1 MSTTAQNEL
10 KGRNARM
17 AAPTTAVERL
27 LDPRIPIVT
36 KTDLKGR
43 ITYANPAFV
52 EISGFTLEELLG
64 QPHNV
69 VRHPD
74 MPRDAFKDLWDTAR
88 RDEPWKGLVKNRC
101 KDGGYYWVDAYVTPL
116 TQNGEKIGYMS
127 VRSKPSDTQKGK
139 PRPCT
144 RQSTPAAPAFHSQS
158 LQKGAHLLLI
168 WQSSVFAS
176 NHRPAFHVQHPC
188 PQLWQRCSVICSCG
202 PGVDVVERSC

>member
-1 MSTTAQNEL
+1 MSTSAQNNL

-52 EISGFTLEELLG
+52 EISGFTLDELLG

-88 RDEPWKGLVKNRC
+88 RDEPWKGLVKTAVRT
-101 KDGGYYWVDAYVTPL
+101 AVT
-116 TQNGEKIGYMS
+116 IGWMHTS
-127 VRSKPSDTQKGK
+127 R
-139 PRPCT
+139 R
-144 RQSTPAAPAFHSQS
+144 
-158 LQKGAHLLLI
+158 
-168 WQSSVFAS
+168 
-176 NHRPAFHVQHPC
+176 
-188 PQLWQRCSVICSCG
+188 
-202 PGVDVVERSC
+202 

>member
-1 MSTTAQNEL
+1 MPTTAQNEL

-17 AAPTTAVERL
+17 SAPTTAVERL
-27 LDPRIPIVT
+27 LDPKIPIVT

-127 VRSKPSDTQKGK
+127 VRSKPSDTQKAQAEALYKAVNAG
-139 PRPCT
+139 T
-144 RQSTPAAPAFHSQS
+144 
-158 LQKGAHLLLI
+158 
-168 WQSSVFAS
+168 AS
-176 NHRPAFHVQHPC
+176 YPC
-188 PQLWQRCSVICSCG
+188 P
-202 PGVDVVERSC
+202 

>member
-127 VRSKPSDTQKGK
+127 VRSKPSDTQKAEVEALYKAINAGSASFPFTK
-139 PRPCT
+139 PAKGRP
-144 RQSTPAAPAFHSQS
+144 F
-158 LQKGAHLLLI
+158 I
-168 WQSSVFAS
+168 
-176 NHRPAFHVQHPC
+176 
-188 PQLWQRCSVICSCG
+188 
-202 PGVDVVERSC
+202 VDLAIVGFCQ